1 MKNDLNEK
9 NRRIIATVS
18 FMRRFISIFF
28 NLFFNIY
35 VLKIVNDLGFV
46 IKVNLIS
53 LVFGLIFNTLI
64 LKYLNNKNV
73 KYIYNSSFIIL
84 VICVGML
91 LFLKEDIIKYIY
103 LFKMLYT
110 FEEGAYY
117 GPHEMII
124 MGSNNHKTFS
134 SFQANMSI
142 LTNIAT
148 ILTPI
153 FSGFIIE
160 KFSYNTLFVI
170 LILEAIIVILTAS
183 KITSFYIEDKKTNIR
198 EFWNK
203 VKKYPHMN
211 DIYKCMFYRRVS
223 AQGAITDLLPIILF
237 LKLNSEL
244 NVGTYSSIFAV
255 ITIFSL
261 LLLKYTNKKNIKK
274 KFYIPFAILT
284 FLSTLF
290 LIFIPSFTTIIIYY
304 IFMNSVAAV
313 IETESTSAVY
323 EAINNEELSKYNR
336 EHDIIFNIYM
346 FFGQVISYS
355 LTYIL
360 YTRFYNA
367 NILSVVVSI
376 LMFFLIMSCIY
387 LQKVEN
393 YFFNKANKGGKIYE
407 DFKL

>member
-1 MKNDLNEK
+1 MDVK
-9 NRRIIATVS
+9 NRKIVAIVA
-18 FMRRFISIFF
+18 FMRKFITVFF

-53 LVFGLIFNTLI
+53 LGFTIVFNTLI
-64 LKYLNNKNV
+64 LKYLNKKNV

-84 VICVGML
+84 VICIGML
-91 LFLKEDIIKYIY
+91 LILKGNIIKYIY
-103 LFKMLYT
+103 LFKMLYA

-117 GPHEMII
+117 SPHEMIV
-124 MGSNNHKTFS
+124 MGANNHKSFS
-134 SFQANMSI
+134 SFQAKMNI
-142 LTNIAT
+142 LSNVAT

-160 KFSYNTLFVI
+160 KFSYYILFIILIIEMVLVI
-170 LILEAIIVILTAS
+170 LVGS
-183 KITSFYIEDKKTNIR
+183 KIDNYYIEDRKTNIK

-203 VKKYPHMN
+203 AKKYKHIN
-211 DIYKCMFYRRVS
+211 NIYKCMFFRRIS
-223 AQGAITDLLPIILF
+223 TQGAITDLLPIILF

-244 NVGTYSSIFAV
+244 SVGKYSSAFALLS
-255 ITIFSL
+255 IISL
-261 LLLKYTNKKNIKK
+261 TLLHYANKKNIQK
-274 KFYIPFAILT
+274 KFYIPFAIIT
-284 FLSTLF
+284 FSSTLLLVF
-290 LIFIPSFTTIIIYY
+290 KPSFITLILYY
-304 IFMNSVAAV
+304 ICMHSFAQIIESESV
-313 IETESTSAVY
+313 SAVY
-323 EAINNEELSKYNR
+323 AAIKNKELAKFNR

-355 LTYIL
+355 ITYIL

-376 LMFFLIMSCIY
+376 LMFFLIISSLY

-393 YFFNKANKGGKIYE
+393 HYMNMEI
-407 DFKL
+407 

>member
-1 MKNDLNEK
+1 MDEK
-9 NRRIIATVS
+9 NRKVIATVS
-18 FMRRFISIFF
+18 FMRRFISVFF
-28 NLFFNIY
+28 NLFLNIY

-73 KYIYNSSFIIL
+73 KYIYNSSFVIL
-84 VICVGML
+84 VICIGL
-91 LFLKEDIIKYIY
+91 LLILKEDIIKYIY
-103 LFKMLYT
+103 LFKMLYA

-142 LTNIAT
+142 LINIAT

-160 KFSYNTLFVI
+160 KFSYNVLFII
-170 LILEAIIVILTAS
+170 LIIEMILIICVGTRINN
-183 KITSFYIEDKKTNIR
+183 FYIEDKKTNIK

-203 VKKYPHMN
+203 TKKYKHMK
-211 DIYKCMFYRRVS
+211 DIYKCMFYRRIS

-237 LKLNSEL
+237 LKLDSEL
-244 NVGTYSSIFAV
+244 SVGTYSSLFAV
-255 ITIFSL
+255 LSIISL
-261 LLLKYTNKKNIKK
+261 TLLKFVNKNNIKK
-274 KFYIPFAILT
+274 KFYIPFGILT
-284 FLSTLF
+284 FISTL
-290 LIFIPSFTTIIIYY
+290 LLVFISSFITIMIYY
-304 IFMNSVAAV
+304 ICMHSFAEV

-323 EAINNEELSKYNR
+323 EAINNKELSKYNR
-336 EHDIIFNIYM
+336 EHDIVFNVYM
-346 FFGQVISYS
+346 FFGKIISYS

-360 YTRFYNA
+360 YTKFYNE

-376 LMFFLIMSCIY
+376 LMFFLIISCIY
-387 LQKVEN
+387 LQKTEN
-393 YFFNKANKGGKIYE
+393 YFMSKGVDSNE
-407 DFKL
+407 